1 MIKSINN
8 KIIDIKNN
16 NEDINIFIEQYRP
29 FIISAT
35 SKILKRY
42 IDYHND
48 EEYSIALMAFSEA
61 IQSYKVDRGDFL
73 SFAQRLIK
81 LRLID
86 NYRKQSR
93 QKEAKFS
100 GLDELEDE
108 IKVQYIDKVSLENY
122 KQEGIDYLRKLEI
135 EQFSKELLEYDIS
148 FDDLIKVSPKWK
160 STKALYNDLIKESIK
175 NPLVMKSFTKNKIL
189 NIKELEKVTN
199 IPRKKIER
207 ARRYIVAVLI
217 ILIGDYE
224 YLRDYIS
231 LEE

>member
-42 IDYHND
+42 IDYYND

-86 NYRKQSR
+86 NYRKHNR
-93 QKEAKFS
+93 QKEAKLS
-100 GLDELEDE
+100 GLEELEDE
-108 IKVQYIDKVSLENY
+108 IKAQYIDKASLENY

-135 EQFSKELLEYDIS
+135 EQFSKELVEYDIS

-160 STKALYNDLIKESIK
+160 STKVVYNALIKEAIK

>member
-1 MIKSINN
+1 
-8 KIIDIKNN
+8 
-16 NEDINIFIEQYRP
+16 
-29 FIISAT
+29 
-35 SKILKRY
+35 
-42 IDYHND
+42 
-48 EEYSIALMAFSEA
+48 MAFSEA

-86 NYRKQSR
+86 NYRKQNR

-100 GLDELEDE
+100 GLEELEDE

-135 EQFSKELLEYDIS
+135 EQFSKELVEYDIS

-160 STKALYNDLIKESIK
+160 STKVLYNTLIKESIK
-175 NPLVMKSFTKNKIL
+175 NTLVMKSFTRNKTL

-217 ILIGDYE
+217 ILVGDYE